1 MKKTLIFATLFVIL
15 HHAIGIGVHYML
27 QQGVMMPTRAIG
39 TLYLVGWGVLSFW
52 LYQKNT
58 SMKEHLIYMSVP
70 VVVLFALFTPL
81 ANLLNISMMLMYFA
95 PIFSF
100 ATTIVY
106 MTTSY
111 AIWKVLAVAMM
122 IMIFAAWMGAKTKQH
137 EPV

>member
-1 MKKTLIFATLFVIL
+1 
-15 HHAIGIGVHYML
+15 ML
-27 QQGVMMPTRAIG
+27 QQGVMMPTRVIG

-111 AIWKVLAVAMM
+111 AIWKVLAVAML
-122 IMIFAAWMGAKTKQH
+122 IMIFVAWMGAKTKQH